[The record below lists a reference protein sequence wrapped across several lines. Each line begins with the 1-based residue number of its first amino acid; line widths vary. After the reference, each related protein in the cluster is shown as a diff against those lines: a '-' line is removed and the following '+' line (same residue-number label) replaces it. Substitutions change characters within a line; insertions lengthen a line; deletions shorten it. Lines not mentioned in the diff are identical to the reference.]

1 MSTDIAQTI
10 LITGASSDIGCALIR
25 SLLSRAN
32 PPVVLAHSHRFGE
45 KLRSLK
51 AEFGKSLRLYE
62 ADFTQSTSVSAMA
75 DLIVSEVGTPSAMVH
90 LPALRPSPERFTK
103 FNWERFEA
111 DLAVQLQSA
120 VILLQRFL
128 PKMAKMPGARVV
140 FILSSYVHGVAPKYM
155 TMYTTVKY
163 AQLGLM
169 RSLASEYDST
179 HVRINAISPSMVE
192 TQFLSDLPEVAVQM
206 QAASNPQKRNAAPSD
221 LLGAI
226 ELLLSPASDY
236 IQGITIPITAGTHVY

>member
-1 MSTDIAQTI
+1 MSTDTAPTI

-25 SLLSRAN
+25 SLLGRAN
-32 PPVVLAHSHRFGE
+32 PPVVLAHAHNSGE
-45 KLRSLK
+45 KLRALQ
-51 AEFGKSLRLYE
+51 AEFGETLKLYE
-62 ADFTQSTSVSAMA
+62 ADFTQSASVSAMA
-75 DLIVSEVGTPSAMVH
+75 DRIVSDVGTPFAMVH

-103 FNWERFEA
+103 FNWERFET
-111 DLAVQLQSA
+111 DLAVQVQSA

-128 PKMAKMPGARVV
+128 PKMAKTPGARVV
-140 FILSSYVHGVAPKYM
+140 FILSSYVHGTAPKYM
-155 TMYTTVKY
+155 SMYTTVKY

-169 RSLASEYDST
+169 RSLASEYAAT

-192 TQFLSDLPEVAVQM
+192 TQFLADLPALAIET
-206 QAASNPQKRNAAPSD
+206 QAASNPQQRNATPGD

-236 IQGITIPITAGTHVY
+236 IQGIAIPITAGTHV

>member
-32 PPVVLAHSHRFGE
+32 PPVVLAHSHRSGE

-51 AEFGKSLRLYE
+51 AEFGKSLKLYE
-62 ADFTQSTSVSAMA
+62 ADFTQSASASAMA

-226 ELLLSPASDY
+226 ELLLSPASAY

>member
-1 MSTDIAQTI
+1 MSTDTAQTI

-25 SLLSRAN
+25 SLLSRTN
-32 PPVVLAHSHRFGE
+32 PPVVLAHSHRSGE
-45 KLRSLK
+45 KLRALK
-51 AEFGKSLRLYE
+51 AEFGEGIKLYE
-62 ADFTQSTSVSAMA
+62 ADFTQSASVSAMA
-75 DLIVSEVGTPSAMVH
+75 DLIVSEVGTPSAVVH

-103 FNWERFEA
+103 FNWERFET
-111 DLAVQLQSA
+111 DLAVQVQSA

-128 PKMAKMPGARVV
+128 PKMAKTPGARVV

-206 QAASNPQKRNAAPSD
+206 QAASNPQKRNATPSD

-236 IQGITIPITAGTHVY
+236 MQGITIPITAGTHIY